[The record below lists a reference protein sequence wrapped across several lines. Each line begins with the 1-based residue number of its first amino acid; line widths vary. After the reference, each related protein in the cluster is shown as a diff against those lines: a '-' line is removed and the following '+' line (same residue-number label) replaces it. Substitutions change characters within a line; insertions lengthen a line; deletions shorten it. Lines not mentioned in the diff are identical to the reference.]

1 MSAQWFNPMTDTPEG
16 LLLGDVQYLL
26 KSILEKKKKEKKDK
40 QYKSDRGQ
48 RTPPEMP
55 TPKGN
60 TNKIDKTTEILQEM
74 GIIVKSNCS
83 KCGMPY
89 SEHDYNNPNMC
100 QETSGV
106 SKSDEKTQFSCDQ
119 CKSTEVSGV
128 DRNGLCYKCR
138 SGNPPKKPE
147 VIDVPKHMMRGMV
160 RDRKG
165 NLKPASES
173 EVKKYY
179 QEPSVDDLFPH
190 FENVDGGVPVR
201 AHGFS
206 TNQTYPATNDG
217 PSKSIISEKAKIPSY
232 AQKGYTAKSSSLH
245 MHYNDAGGT
254 RKNPPNIDLIEQ
266 RLASLTKHAGRNNL
280 GMIGE
285 IEGLLKQV
293 KDLIESPSN

>member
-60 TNKIDKTTEILQEM
+60 KNKIDKTTEILQEM
-74 GIIVKSNCS
+74 GIVAKN
-83 KCGMPY
+83 
-89 SEHDYNNPNMC
+89 
-100 QETSGV
+100 
-106 SKSDEKTQFSCDQ
+106 DEKTQFSCDQ

-147 VIDVPKHMMRGMV
+147 VIDMPKHMTRGMV

-179 QEPSVDDLFPH
+179 QEPSVDNLFPH